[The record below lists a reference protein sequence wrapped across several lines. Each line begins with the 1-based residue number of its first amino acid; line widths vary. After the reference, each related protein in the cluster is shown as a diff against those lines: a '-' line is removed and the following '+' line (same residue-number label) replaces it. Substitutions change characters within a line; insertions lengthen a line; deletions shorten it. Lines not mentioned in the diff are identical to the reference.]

1 LYEAVGQVGGGY
13 KPASPRAG
21 RERLTDFAVVG
32 NSRERRLE
40 KNKKRIIT
48 FFNGIRANRKE

>member
-1 LYEAVGQVGGGY
+1 MKPLGKLVVGI
-13 KPASPRAG
+13 SPRAG

>member
-13 KPASPRAG
+13 KPTRRAG
-21 RERLTDFAVVG
+21 ETHRFAVVG